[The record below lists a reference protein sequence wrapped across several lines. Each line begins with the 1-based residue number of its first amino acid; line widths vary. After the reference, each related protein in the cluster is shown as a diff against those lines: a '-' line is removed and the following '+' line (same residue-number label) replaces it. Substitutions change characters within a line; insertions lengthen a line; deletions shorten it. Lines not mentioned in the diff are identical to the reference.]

1 MGQPQKNLFSRLR
14 PDNLDHNNNNN
25 NDDDDD
31 DDDDDE
37 DDNKLPIDVYFY
49 NEIILAS
56 IKITLI

>member
-14 PDNLDHNNNNN
+14 PDNLDHNNNNYN
-25 NDDDDD
+25 ND

>member
-14 PDNLDHNNNNN
+14 PDNLDHNNNNYN
-25 NDDDDD
+25 N
-31 DDDDDE
+31 DDDDE

>member
-14 PDNLDHNNNNN
+14 PDKLDHNN

-31 DDDDDE
+31 EDEDEDE